1 MDVRFVDTT
10 FATARRACGR
20 WTALRDDGPIA
31 ADMDAAGYHTIEV
44 IANTIIFKK
53 IVRDLKEDPWQTL
66 RMLSHEDAQHPED
79 GDGRRRLRRRVPP
92 VVQRLAMQM
101 TADIV
106 VPYRVQT
113 TVNTAD
119 QLERQL
125 PTQMPI
131 LRDLGFQVAFAVS
144 YSISPRHTDEAFA
157 DQVRRCV
164 PFAPDTIYLKD
175 QGGLLTV
182 DRIRT
187 LIPIMFAE
195 AGGIPIELQAEVSKM
210 AGCKRQ
216 STPGGN
222 QVFETS
228 RTAIASIKQ
237 AH

>member
-10 FATARRACGR
+10 F
-20 WTALRDDGPIA
+20 RDGSQSMWAMGMRYGMMEPIA
-31 ADMDAAGYHTIEV
+31 ADMDAAGYHAIEV

-66 RMLSHEDAQHPED
+66 RMLSTKMPNTLKTGMGVVGFGAAI
-79 GDGRRRLRRRVPP
+79 PP

-144 YSISPRHTDEAFA
+144 YSISGTPTRPSPTRSAA
-157 DQVRRCV
+157 ACPSRR
-164 PFAPDTIYLKD
+164 T
-175 QGGLLTV
+175 
-182 DRIRT
+182 R
-187 LIPIMFAE
+187 
-195 AGGIPIELQAEVSKM
+195 
-210 AGCKRQ
+210 
-216 STPGGN
+216 ST
-222 QVFETS
+222 
-228 RTAIASIKQ
+228 
-237 AH
+237 